1 MGPQRFGWE
10 HLVYL
15 ATFVVICVPGFI
27 CAKKYAKSEKSQTII
42 LKSLAV
48 LLLGCIIFNRLSLV
62 FKYDEPRWIA
72 LIPDSICGLDSLFL
86 SLVVLFGKKDNPAL
100 HFLWHISLVGGAL
113 TSIAPSFIGQN
124 PSFLYLPTISGL
136 LHHTMSVVVVIA
148 LLLFNQVHITYKK
161 WRYTVTGIGIYIAIG
176 AFLITFVGLDDAVNM
191 RSPLV
196 GNLTVWPLLPVY
208 AVGYTIV
215 LSVIEL
221 VRKKIAK
228 KSNA

>member
-1 MGPQRFGWE
+1 MGPKLFGWQ

-15 ATFVVICVPGFI
+15 GLFVVVCVPGFI
-27 CAKKYAKSEKSQTII
+27 CAKKYAKTEKAQNII
-42 LKSLAV
+42 LKCIATV
-48 LLLGCIIFNRLSLV
+48 LLGSIIFNRLSIV
-62 FKYDEPRWIA
+62 FKYDEPDWLC
-72 LIPDSICGLDSLFL
+72 LIPSSICGLDSFFL
-86 SLVVLFGKKDNPAL
+86 SLAVLFGKKDNKAL
-100 HFLWHISLVGGAL
+100 HFLWHISLVGGGL

-136 LHHTMSVVVVIA
+136 LHHTLSVVMVVA
-148 LLLFNQVHITYKK
+148 LLVFNHVHITYTK
-161 WRYTVTGIGIYIAIG
+161 WRYTIYGVGIYIAIG

-228 KSNA
+228 KSNV